1 MYLSSKPE
9 MLMLYSYIKLIGY
22 KLSELRVVE
31 SEGQA
36 VVIFILST
44 DTTIQLLTIL
54 QYRAVSLFPTR
65 NDGIAVIPL
74 FKPSSVKGKC

>member
-9 MLMLYSYIKLIGY
+9 MLMVYSYIKLIDY
-22 KLSELRVVE
+22 ELSELRVVE

-44 DTTIQLLTIL
+44 DTTLDDITDITVQSC
-54 QYRAVSLFPTR
+54 QFVS
-65 NDGIAVIPL
+65 D
-74 FKPSSVKGKC
+74 

>member
-1 MYLSSKPE
+1 MCLSSKPE
-9 MLMLYSYIKLIGY
+9 MLMLYSYIKLIDCDE
-22 KLSELRVVE
+22 LSELRVVE

-36 VVIFILST
+36 VVIFILSI
-44 DTTIQLLTIL
+44 DTTLDDIT

-65 NDGIAVIPL
+65 TNDGIAVISL